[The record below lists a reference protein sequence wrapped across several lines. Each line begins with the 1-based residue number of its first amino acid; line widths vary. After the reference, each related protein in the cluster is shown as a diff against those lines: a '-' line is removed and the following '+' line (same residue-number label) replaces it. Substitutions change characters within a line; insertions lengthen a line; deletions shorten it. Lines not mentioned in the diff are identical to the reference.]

1 MFVGVGAA
9 RVRDL
14 FDTARKQH
22 PCIVFIDE
30 IDAIGRKRGAGL
42 GGGQD
47 EREQT
52 LNQILSEMD
61 GFEVTEG
68 IVVLAATNRPDILDP
83 ALLRAGRFDRQ
94 VVIPLPSQ
102 QERTE
107 ILAVHAK
114 GKHLA
119 PDVDLDLV
127 ARGTPGMSGA
137 DLANLVNEAALAT
150 VRRGAAIISAAD
162 FETARDRLLLGLERS
177 ALVVGPEEQRVLA
190 AHEAGHALQHAKGYT
205 PLMLRN
211 TMAPLASFGSWMSYI
226 IILAGFLLGILGL
239 AKIGI
244 VLFTVVVF
252 FQIITLPV
260 EFNASARAKEL
271 VMSYNMVSQSE
282 MRGIN
287 AVLNAAALTYVAAAA
302 SAVMTLLYYVIQLG
316 LLGGR
321 DD

>member
-1 MFVGVGAA
+1 MFGIDPLYWMMMAPILVLSLWASYRVKSNFNKFSRVGLISGMTGAEAAEKILRLNGLHDIRVERADGFLSDHYDPSRRVIRLSSAVYGTASIAAVGV
-9 RVRDL
+9 
-14 FDTARKQH
+14 
-22 PCIVFIDE
+22 
-30 IDAIGRKRGAGL
+30 
-42 GGGQD
+42 
-47 EREQT
+47 
-52 LNQILSEMD
+52 
-61 GFEVTEG
+61 
-68 IVVLAATNRPDILDP
+68 
-83 ALLRAGRFDRQ
+83 
-94 VVIPLPSQ
+94 
-102 QERTE
+102 
-107 ILAVHAK
+107 
-114 GKHLA
+114 
-119 PDVDLDLV
+119 
-127 ARGTPGMSGA
+127 
-137 DLANLVNEAALAT
+137 
-150 VRRGAAIISAAD
+150 
-162 FETARDRLLLGLERS
+162 
-177 ALVVGPEEQRVLA
+177 A

-226 IILAGFLLGILGL
+226 IILAGFLLGMLGL